1 MPVAEHLDS
10 EDGQRVDAET
20 LRRWM
25 LEEGVWSRDRRR
37 RRHRR
42 RRERK
47 DTLESWCPSAD
58 GDGSFHPWLEERGL
72 EGCLMDLADDAP
84 NTTLARLG
92 EEETIWA
99 SAGALRVW
107 IERYGVPMRLYVD
120 WKNLYKRPANAQE
133 RLRGEEPI
141 RSSDAWARSWG
152 SS

>member
-10 EDGQRVDAET
+10 EGGQRVDAET

-25 LEEGVWSRDRRR
+25 LEEGLWSRDRRR

-58 GDGSFHPWLEERGL
+58 GDESFHPWLEERGL